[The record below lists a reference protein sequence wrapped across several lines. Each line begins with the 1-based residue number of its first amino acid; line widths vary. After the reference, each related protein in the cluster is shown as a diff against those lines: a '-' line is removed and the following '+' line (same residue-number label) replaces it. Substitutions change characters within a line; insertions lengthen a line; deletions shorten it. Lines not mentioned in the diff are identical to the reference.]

1 MSYRII
7 EADSDSASAVATIH
21 RFNSYDPVT
30 FPPLKPHHLE
40 NGFWWFAY
48 LDGEVVAFAGMVPN
62 DPYDRFGV
70 GYLKR
75 AYVLPDHRGHG
86 LQLRL
91 LFAREAKAK
100 QLGWTMLVSECGALN
115 GPSARSFVRAGF
127 SQCFPEQPWA
137 GSQAIYWVKQ
147 LV

>member
-1 MSYRII
+1 MPYRII
-7 EADSDSASAVATIH
+7 EADTESASAVATIH
-21 RFNSYDPVT
+21 RLNRMAPDI
-30 FPPLKPHHLE
+30 FPELEPRHLD
-40 NGFWWFAY
+40 GVWWFAY

-137 GSQAIYWVKQ
+137 GSQALYWVKI
-147 LV
+147 L